1 MLSAEELKNVV
12 VDALDEVKGVDIRV
26 LDVREKSSFADLMV
40 IATGTSDRH
49 VKALAGKVQEKCREA
64 GERPIGVEGERVEG
78 DHDATPGHPEQPEHP
93 GQRIA
98 SVRMVHPA
106 RAASW

>member
-1 MLSAEELKNVV
+1 MLSAEELKNV

-64 GERPIGVEGERVEG
+64 GERPIGVEGEREG
-78 DHDATPGHPEQPEHP
+78 QWVLIDLAD
-93 GQRIA
+93 
-98 SVRMVHPA
+98 VVVHVMTA
-106 RAASW
+106 QTRDFYNLEKLWGA

>member
-1 MLSAEELKNVV
+1 MSAEELKNVV

-64 GERPIGVEGERVEG
+64 GERPIGVEGEREG
-78 DHDATPGHPEQPEHP
+78 QWVLIDLAD
-93 GQRIA
+93 
-98 SVRMVHPA
+98 VVVHVMTA
-106 RAASW
+106 QTRDFYNLEKLWGA

>member
-12 VDALDEVKGVDIRV
+12 VHALEEVKGVDIRV

-49 VKALAGKVQEKCREA
+49 VKALAGKVQELCREA
-64 GERPIGVEGERVEG
+64 GERPLGVEGEREG
-78 DHDATPGHPEQPEHP
+78 QWVLIDLAD
-93 GQRIA
+93 
-98 SVRMVHPA
+98 VVVHVMTA
-106 RAASW
+106 QTRDFYNLEKLWGA

>member
-64 GERPIGVEGERVEG
+64 GERPIGVEGEREG
-78 DHDATPGHPEQPEHP
+78 QWVLIDLAD
-93 GQRIA
+93 
-98 SVRMVHPA
+98 VVVHVMTA
-106 RAASW
+106 QTRDFYNLEKLWGA